1 LADRRVFGSRLIRG
15 AHVARAYSEDLRI
28 RLVRYVE
35 GGKSARSAAKVFG
48 VSESSAIKWMQRWRR
63 DKSVAPN
70 PVRGHRRALLE
81 GHADWLL
88 ELIEA
93 KPDLT
98 LEEIRTQL
106 KKRGLRVSL
115 WTVWSFYERSD
126 MSFKKNRVRQRT
138 GPRRRGRR
146 APGLERQSSAA

>member
-1 LADRRVFGSRLIRG
+1 MS
-15 AHVARAYSEDLRI
+15 RAYSEDLRV

-35 GGKSARSAAKVFG
+35 GGASARSAAKLFG
-48 VSESSAIKWMQRWRR
+48 VSASTSVKWMQRWRR

-88 ELIEA
+88 ELIDA

-146 APGLERQSSAA
+146 ARGLERQSSAA

>member
-1 LADRRVFGSRLIRG
+1 
-15 AHVARAYSEDLRI
+15 VARAYSEDLRI

>member
-1 LADRRVFGSRLIRG
+1 M
-15 AHVARAYSEDLRI
+15 ARAYSQDLRI

-35 GGKSARSAAKVFG
+35 GGVSARSGAKVFG

-88 ELIEA
+88 ELIDA

-98 LEEIRTQL
+98 LEEVRTEL
-106 KKRGLRVSL
+106 KKRGVRVSV
-115 WTVWSFYERSD
+115 WTVWSFCERSD
-126 MSFKKNRVRQRT
+126 LSFKKNRVRQRT

-146 APGLERQSSAA
+146 APGLEIQSSAA

>member
-1 LADRRVFGSRLIRG
+1 M
-15 AHVARAYSEDLRI
+15 ARAYSEDLRI

-35 GGKSARSAAKVFG
+35 GGVSARSAAKVFG

-63 DKSVAPN
+63 DKSVTPN

-98 LEEIRTQL
+98 LEEIRTLL
-106 KKRGLRVSL
+106 KKRGVRVSL
-115 WTVWSFYERSD
+115 WTVWSFYERSE
-126 MSFKKNRVRQRT
+126 MSFKKNRVRHRT
-138 GPRRRGRR
+138 GSRRRGRR
-146 APGLERQSSAA
+146 APGLERQSNAA